1 VTVVRGEETVAS
13 LDGRV
18 AGETPTPT
26 PTSTS
31 TSTGDSTRAFG
42 PGVGVGL
49 ARTRRRAGRRE
60 RGNVAADADPPAVR

>member
-18 AGETPTPT
+18 AGETPT

-60 RGNVAADADPPAVR
+60 RGNVAADAEPPAVR

>member
-18 AGETPTPT
+18 AGETPTP
-26 PTSTS
+26 

-60 RGNVAADADPPAVR
+60 RGNVAADAEPPAVR